1 MMNRIIMTKRKLEQL
16 NQTSK
21 GNARAVSYEIDNTKR
36 FKYKFTLRLSK
47 YNNEKLIALKNTCKK
62 IKNIVKLQT
71 DKFDFKAAGSATM
84 IWLMNAFVEGIIV
97 NFAVWGLL
105 GWRFNF
111 ITIMAWGLAVKQ
123 SLDLYWRLKINGTTT
138 KLHKKH
144 EQFSE

>member
-1 MMNRIIMTKRKLEQL
+1 MKDTIRRKNKQEQL

-21 GNARAVSYEIDNTKR
+21 RNAGAVHYESENTQR
-36 FKYKFTLRLSK
+36 FKYKFPLKLSK
-47 YNNEKLIALKNTCKK
+47 YINERFIALKNTCRK
-62 IKNIVKLQT
+62 IKGMVQLKL
-71 DKFDFKAAGSATM
+71 DKFDFKAASTATM

-111 ITIMAWGLAVKQ
+111 ITIMVWGFAVKQ

-138 KLHKKH
+138 KLPEKH
-144 EQFSE
+144 

>member
-1 MMNRIIMTKRKLEQL
+1 MANRMIRTKRKPEQL

-21 GNARAVSYEIDNTKR
+21 GNARAVLLEDDNTQR
-36 FKYKFTLRLSK
+36 FKYKFPLRLSK

-62 IKNIVKLQT
+62 IKGIIKLQT

-84 IWLMNAFVEGIIV
+84 IWLMNAFIEGIIV

-111 ITIMAWGLAVKQ
+111 ITIMAWGFAVKQ
-123 SLDLYWRLKINGTTT
+123 SLDLYWRLKINGTPT
-138 KLHKKH
+138 KLPEKH
-144 EQFSE
+144 

>member
-1 MMNRIIMTKRKLEQL
+1 MMNRMIRRKSKPEQL

-21 GNARAVSYEIDNTKR
+21 SNARAVPYEIDNTKR
-36 FKYKFTLRLSK
+36 FKYKFPLRLSK

-62 IKNIVKLQT
+62 IKGVVKLQT
-71 DKFDFKAAGSATM
+71 DKFDFKAASSATM

-111 ITIMAWGLAVKQ
+111 ITIMAWGMVVKQ
-123 SLDLYWRLKINGTTT
+123 SLDLYWRLKINGTPT
-138 KLHKKH
+138 KLPEKH
-144 EQFSE
+144 